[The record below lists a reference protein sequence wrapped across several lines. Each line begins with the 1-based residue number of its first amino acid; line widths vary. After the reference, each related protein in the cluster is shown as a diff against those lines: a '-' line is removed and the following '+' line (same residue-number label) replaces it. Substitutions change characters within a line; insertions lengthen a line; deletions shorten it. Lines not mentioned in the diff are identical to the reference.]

1 MALQGKVD
9 PASSDLPSP
18 TEPMPNFPTVPAIGD
33 SPAARYPCCVVITW
47 EEFDNQEPP
56 GPKWSARKARL
67 FVAWLG
73 LLVIAL
79 LVIGTIV
86 FNSVWFDL
94 IVVVIGLTLWYLG
107 VRLRRKRMG

>member
-1 MALQGKVD
+1 MLRLFRKSLGSFGGVREGFACLTD
-9 PASSDLPSP
+9 P
-18 TEPMPNFPTVPAIGD
+18 VIGD
-33 SPAARYPCCVVITW
+33 SSAARYPCRVVNTW

-67 FVAWLG
+67 FVAWLA

-86 FNSVWFDL
+86 FNSLWFDL

-107 VRLRRKRMG
+107 VRFRQKRVG